1 MNLASSY
8 GKIDGLLTTVGSW
21 LQPILLLVVRGYW
34 GYSFMLTGWGK
45 LMNLDKTTGFFTELG
60 LPLPKVNAIVA
71 GGTECVGGA
80 LLMIGLASRLVSVPL
95 AFTMCVAYATADKAA
110 LHAIFSDPDKFTDAA
125 PFLFLLTCLIVLA
138 FGPGKLSIDGLVLKK
153 TET

>member
-1 MNLASSY
+1 MNLASGY
-8 GKIDGLLTTVGSW
+8 AKIDALLTTIGSW
-21 LQPILLLVVRGYW
+21 LQPVLLLIVRGYW

-60 LPLPKVNAIVA
+60 LPLPKLNAIMA

-95 AFTMCVAYATADKAA
+95 LFTMIVAYATAHKEE
-110 LHAIFSDPDKFTDAA
+110 LGAIFSNPDKFTEAP

-138 FGPGKLSIDGLVLKK
+138 FGPGKISVDGLVLKK
-153 TET
+153 TEK